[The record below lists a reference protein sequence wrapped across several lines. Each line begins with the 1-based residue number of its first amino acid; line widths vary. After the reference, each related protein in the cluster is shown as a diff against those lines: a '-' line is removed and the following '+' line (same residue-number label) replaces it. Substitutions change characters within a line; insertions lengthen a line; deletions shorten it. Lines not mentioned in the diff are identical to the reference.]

1 MNHFMA
7 LSIAG
12 NLPLQGRINTP
23 FSLCALGYSARPTSS
38 TLSLFTW
45 ADIIVACLRKKK
57 MLSSR
62 FIIFTPCLV
71 FLQCKVFQCLH
82 SEATILVVGFENVPR
97 STCPPCTGRIFI
109 WG

>member
-38 TLSLFTW
+38 TLPLFTW

-57 MLSSR
+57 NAQLEQG
-62 FIIFTPCLV
+62 L
-71 FLQCKVFQCLH
+71 
-82 SEATILVVGFENVPR
+82 
-97 STCPPCTGRIFI
+97 
-109 WG
+109 